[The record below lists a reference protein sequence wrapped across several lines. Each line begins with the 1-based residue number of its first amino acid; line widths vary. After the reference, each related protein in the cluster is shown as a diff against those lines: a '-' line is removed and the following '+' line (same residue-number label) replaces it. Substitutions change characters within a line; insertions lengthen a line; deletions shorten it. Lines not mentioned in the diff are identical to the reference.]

1 MSVPHKQMRPIK
13 YAPVSARELLT
24 QMKTIS
30 ELMID
35 LAYSALLFSNK
46 ELGKWV
52 MELEDLVDRLG
63 YQLFMTLSLSV
74 RSKEDAELSVGL
86 FRVCVATNGIS
97 DAAADMASLA
107 VIGQEVHPSIE
118 GALLQVEERL
128 INALVADSSELNGAT
143 IGHILETHDI
153 GIDIIAIRRDG
164 TWTVNP
170 NEDFVL
176 QSGDVIFV
184 RGTAA
189 GTGQLFEIATGEHQK
204 EQDINVEDK
213 YSDLVNLI
221 LRMKETSE
229 FMVSLAYAAVRF
241 DDKDLAQEVSEL
253 EDTMDKLHE
262 IVGKETLLLDDEDI
276 PHRWT
281 LLRVA
286 TSLEA
291 IADAAWEMAMVPLSG
306 LDTHPIIRAIA
317 EEAEEIVSKIVVNEN
332 SPLIDKR
339 LKDLALDDRYGLYVI
354 SIKRKDHWFHRP
366 SDEFKIQARDLI
378 IVDGYRAGMEEFQK
392 DMLSSDGGGYD

>member
-1 MSVPHKQMRPIK
+1 MSVPHKRVQPIK
-13 YAPVSARELLT
+13 YSPVSAREILT

-35 LAYSALLFSNK
+35 LAYSSLLFSNK

-52 MELEDLVDRLG
+52 MELEDVVDRLG
-63 YQLFMTLSLSV
+63 YQLFMTLSMSV
-74 RSKEDAELSVGL
+74 RSKDDAELSVGL
-86 FRVCVATNGIS
+86 FRVCVAANGIS

-107 VIGQEVHPSIE
+107 VMGQEVHPSIK

-128 INALVADSSELNGAT
+128 INALVADSSEMNGAT
-143 IGHILETHDI
+143 IGHILDTHDI
-153 GIDIIAIRRDG
+153 GVDIIAVRRDG
-164 TWTVNP
+164 SWTVNP
-170 NEDFVL
+170 DEDFVL

-184 RGTAA
+184 RGTDV
-189 GTGQLFEIATGEHQK
+189 GTDQLFEIATGEHHK
-204 EQDINVEDK
+204 EEEVNIEDRH
-213 YSDLVNLI
+213 SELVRLI

-253 EDTMDKLHE
+253 EDTMDRLHE
-262 IVGKETLLLDDEDI
+262 IVGKETLSLGRNDI

-317 EEAEEIVSKIVVNEN
+317 DEAEEIVSKIIVREG
-332 SPLIDKR
+332 SPLIGKR
-339 LKDLALDDRYGLYVI
+339 LRDIALDDRYGLYVL
-354 SIKRKDHWFHRP
+354 SIKRENHWFHRP
-366 SDEFKIQARDLI
+366 SEEFKIQAGDLM
-378 IVDGYRAGMEEFQK
+378 IVDGYRTGMEDLRK
-392 DMLSSDGGGYD
+392 DILETSNG